1 MNNEH
6 WLESLQMLCA
16 RFSYIGMGPDIAA
29 LSLIE
34 LWGLYRFLLRLAEY
48 G

>member
-1 MNNEH
+1 MSAEA
-6 WLESLQMLCA
+6 WQERLQSLCA
-16 RFSYIGMGPDIAA
+16 RFSYLGIDADIAT

-34 LWGLYRFLLRLAEY
+34 LWGLYRYLSRLAD